1 MNAMERNFV
10 DELFCY
16 HIRKELIPEYA
27 IVGIDELTLNTVSSC
42 DNIRSHSLTF
52 VKSEEMLKKILANT
66 TISYCLVIAC
76 KDQFNKID
84 NKVVLKKNILAL
96 VERPRL
102 EYAILLERI
111 LKETKYH
118 EKNLRNLKYDPEK
131 HIFTGKNVE
140 IGTNVIIEPFV
151 TIASNVTIGNQ
162 TIIRSGS
169 KILNN
174 VKIGENCT
182 IDENVVIGSQGFGI
196 EVDKNSKSYR
206 IPHLGGVII
215 GNHVSIGS
223 NTSVESGTI
232 APTTIENE
240 VKIDCNVT
248 IGHNARI
255 GANCLIASQST
266 ICGSCVLDEN
276 IWIGPNVNISNKI
289 RIQRNSSVLIGSIVI
304 EDLEENSIVSG
315 NFATDHR
322 SNLKEYQRKKMKG
335 K

>member
-1 MNAMERNFV
+1 MERNFV

-96 VERPRL
+96 VESPRL

-223 NTSVESGTI
+223 NTVVNSGTI
-232 APTTIENE
+232 SPTLIDDY
-240 VKIDCNVT
+240 VKTDCLVHIAHNSSILSSTHIASNVT
-248 IGHNARI
+248 I
-255 GANCLIASQST
+255 S
-266 ICGSCVLDEN
+266 GSCKIGKNV
-276 IWIGPNVNISNKI
+276 WIGPSSVISNKTN
-289 RIQRNSSVLIGSIVI
+289 IQDNAYISLGSVVI
-304 EDLEENSIVSG
+304 CNVKKGQKISG
-315 NFATDHR
+315 NFAIDHEKH
-322 SNLKEYQRKKMKG
+322 LKHDFESSR
-335 K
+335 